1 MVPHSATGQFL
12 ANQVNAIIA
21 DLRGVFMQCSEEQYI
36 MPLPLLSGSSI
47 GEHTRHIIDF
57 FNCLVQGSVSGK
69 VNYAR
74 RNRERKLETDK
85 GYALE
90 VLIKL
95 AHKIGTVDMP
105 LEVEMSLIPEEG
117 HLKVISSLYREMSYN
132 IEHAIHHM
140 AILKIGLRS
149 IQIEV
154 NKNFGVAPSTINYN
168 EQCVS

>member
-1 MVPHSATGQFL
+1 
-12 ANQVNAIIA
+12 
-21 DLRGVFMQCSEEQYI
+21 
-36 MPLPLLSGSSI
+36 
-47 GEHTRHIIDF
+47 
-57 FNCLVQGSVSGK
+57 

-95 AHKIGTVDMP
+95 AHKIGTADMP